1 MFLSQT
7 KDGRKIRAFTLSKDF
22 INNYKES
29 QPNWGFNGLG
39 YFVYKRTYARQFENG
54 QTEEFWQTCKRV
66 VEGVYTIQ
74 KEHCKTLGLPWD
86 TRKAQISAQEMFERM
101 WQFKFLPPGRGLW
114 AMGTNLVY
122 KKGSAALNNC
132 AFVST
137 QNIDIDFAEPFLFLM
152 DMSMYGVGVGG
163 DCKGAGKVKLQ
174 PMVHATGETHVVEDS
189 REGWVAAVKV
199 ILDAAIGKRKVP
211 NFDYS
216 KVRPKG
222 APIKGF
228 GGIASG
234 PGPLEDLIKS
244 LINLLQVEKSTPI
257 TSTHIVDIFNY
268 IGKCVVSGGVR
279 RTAEIMFGDQDDTE
293 FVDLKQDK
301 QALYDRRWASN
312 NSIFA
317 KAGMNYESF
326 VDRIATNGEPG
337 FIWLDHMRQY
347 GRMIDPPNNK
357 DRRAMGSNPCSE
369 QTLEDHELCCLVE
382 TFPAHHNSFE
392 DYKRT
397 LKFAYLYGKS
407 VTLVPTHNLKTNA
420 VMMRNRR
427 IGTSMS
433 GITQAISKLG
443 RYEFLNWCD
452 KGYKYIK
459 SLDKVYSDWLCI
471 PRSIKMTSVKP
482 SGTVSLLAGSTPGI
496 HYPYAE
502 YYIRRVRIQDS
513 SPLVKASIDAG
524 FKVEKDVYATDTM
537 VVEFPVKSEHFT
549 KSVKDVTIWEQFQNA
564 ADLQAYWADNQVS
577 ITISF
582 KHEESVHIK
591 DCLEMYERKLKSI
604 SLLPPAEDAGYQQL
618 PYERITKEQYN
629 EKTSNLRELKLNGN
643 THDVSSQD
651 KFCDGDSCII

>member
-1 MFLSQT
+1 MFLSQI
-7 KDGRKIRAFTLSKDF
+7 KDGRKIRAFTLSESF
-22 INNYKES
+22 LNNYKNQ

-39 YFVYKRTYARQFENG
+39 YFVYKRTYARQLQNG
-54 QTEEFWQTCKRV
+54 NTEEFWQTVKRV

-74 KEHCKTLGLPWD
+74 KEHCKTLSLPWD
-86 TRKAQISAQEMFERM
+86 DRKAQQSAQEMFTRM
-101 WQFKFLPPGRGLW
+101 WEFKFLPPGRGLW
-114 AMGTNLVY
+114 AMGTDLVY

-132 AFVST
+132 AFVT
-137 QNIDIDFAEPFLFLM
+137 TENLDRDFAEPFLFLM

-174 PMVHATGETHVVEDS
+174 PMVHTVEETHVVNDS

-199 ILDAAIGKRKVP
+199 ILDAAMGKSKVP

-216 KVRPKG
+216 QVRPKG

-234 PGPLEDLIKS
+234 PGPLKDLIES
-244 LINLLQVEKSTPI
+244 LINLLQVEQSTPI

-317 KAGMNYESF
+317 TAGMDYDSF
-326 VDRIATNGEPG
+326 VEKIATNGEPG
-337 FIWLDHMRQY
+337 FIWLDHMKQY

-357 DRRAMGSNPCSE
+357 DRLAMGSNPCSE

-382 TFPAHHNSFE
+382 TFPAHHESFE
-392 DYKRT
+392 DYQRT

-407 VTLVPTHNLKTNA
+407 VTLVPTHNMKTNA

-496 HYPYAE
+496 HYPHSQ

-513 SPLVKASIDAG
+513 SPLVNAAIKAG
-524 FKVEKDVYATDTM
+524 LHVEKDAYATDTM
-537 VVEFPVKSEHFT
+537 VVEFPVESTYFDKD
-549 KSVKDVTIWEQFQNA
+549 KDDVTIWEQFQNA
-564 ADLQAYWADNQVS
+564 ADMQSYWADNQVS
-577 ITISF
+577 ITVSF
-582 KHEESVHIK
+582 KHEEAQYIK
-591 DCLEMYERKLKSI
+591 TCLEMYERKLKSI
-604 SLLPPAEDAGYQQL
+604 SLLPPAETAGYKQL
-618 PYERITKEQYN
+618 PYEKITQEQY
-629 EKTSNLRELKLNGN
+629 ESKIKDLKPLQLNGN
-643 THDVSSQD
+643 THDIMSED
-651 KFCDGDSCII
+651 KFCDGDTCSI

>member
-1 MFLSQT
+1 MFLSQM
-7 KDGRKIRAFTLSKDF
+7 KDGRKIRVFTLSETF
-22 INNYKES
+22 INNYKTK
-29 QPNWGFNGLG
+29 QPAWGYNGLG
-39 YFVYKRTYARQFENG
+39 YFVYKRTYARTKLDG
-54 QTEEFWQTCKRV
+54 TLEEFWETCRRV

-74 KEHCKTLGLPWD
+74 KEHCKTLNLPWD
-86 TRKAQISAQEMFERM
+86 ARKAQASAQEMYQRM
-101 WQFKFLPPGRGLW
+101 WEFKFLPPGRGLW

-122 KKGSAALNNC
+122 QKGSAALNNC
-132 AFVST
+132 AFVT
-137 QNIDIDFAEPFLFLM
+137 TENLDIDFSEPFLFLM

-174 PMVHATGETHVVEDS
+174 PMRHDATQTHLVQDS

-199 ILDAAIGKRKVP
+199 VLDAAMGKCKIPV
-211 NFDYS
+211 FDYS
-216 KVRPKG
+216 QVRPKG

-234 PGPLEDLIKS
+234 PGPLEDLVKS
-244 LINLLQVEKSTPI
+244 LINLLQVEQPTPI

-293 FVDLKQDK
+293 FVDLKSDK

-317 KAGMNYESF
+317 TAGMDYTPF
-326 VDRIATNGEPG
+326 IDRIASNGEPG
-337 FIWLDHMRQY
+337 FIWLDHMKKY

-382 TFPAHHNSFE
+382 TFPAHHESFE
-392 DYKRT
+392 DYQRT

-407 VTLVPTHNLKTNA
+407 VTLIPTHNLKTNA

-433 GITQAISKLG
+433 GITQAIAKLG

-496 HYPYAE
+496 HYPYAK
-502 YYIRRVRIQDS
+502 YYIRRVRVQDS
-513 SPLVKASIDAG
+513 SPLVQSAIDAG

-537 VVEFPVKSEHFT
+537 VVEFPVESKHFT
-549 KSVKDVTIWEQFQNA
+549 KSVKDVTIWEQFANA
-564 ADLQAYWADNQVS
+564 AALQSYWADNQVS
-577 ITISF
+577 ITVSF
-582 KHEESVHIK
+582 KHEEVPFIK

-618 PYERITKEQYN
+618 PYEEITESEYKEMLSKITKLDLTSAVHEQ
-629 EKTSNLRELKLNGN
+629 
-643 THDVSSQD
+643 DD
-651 KFCDGDSCII
+651 KFCDGDTCNLE

>member
-1 MFLSQT
+1 MFLSQI
-7 KDGRKIRAFTLSKDF
+7 KDGRKIRIFTLSENF
-22 INNYKES
+22 LSNYKDK
-29 QPNWGFNGLG
+29 QPNWGFNNLG
-39 YFVYKRTYARQFENG
+39 YLVYKRTYARQLEEGN
-54 QTEEFWQTCKRV
+54 TEEYWQTCRRV

-74 KEHCKTLGLPWD
+74 KEHCKTLSLPWD
-86 TRKAQISAQEMFERM
+86 DRKAQSSAQEMFQRM
-101 WQFKFLPPGRGLW
+101 WEFKFLPPGRGLW
-114 AMGTNLVY
+114 AMGTDLIY

-132 AFVST
+132 AFVT
-137 QNIDIDFAEPFLFLM
+137 TENIDTDFAEPFLFLM

-163 DCKGAGKVKLQ
+163 DCKGAGKVLIQ
-174 PMVHATGETHVVEDS
+174 PLVHDATQTYTVEDS

-199 ILDAAIGKRKVP
+199 ILDASMGKRKVP

-216 KVRPKG
+216 QVRPKG
-222 APIKGF
+222 ALIHGF

-244 LINLLQVEKSTPI
+244 LINLLQCDKPTPI

-317 KAGMNYESF
+317 KAGMDYEPF
-326 VDRIATNGEPG
+326 VERIATNGEPG

-347 GRMIDPPNNK
+347 GRMVDPPNNK

-382 TFPAHHNSFE
+382 TFPAHHESFE
-392 DYKRT
+392 DYQRT

-407 VTLVPTHNLKTNA
+407 VTLIPTHNLKTNA

-433 GITQAISKLG
+433 GITQAITKFG
-443 RYEFLNWCD
+443 RHEFLNWCD
-452 KGYKYIK
+452 NGYNFIK
-459 SLDKVYSDWLCI
+459 DLDKVYSDWLCI
-471 PRSIKMTSVKP
+471 PRSIKTTSVKP
-482 SGTVSLLAGSTPGI
+482 SGTVSLLAGATPGI
-496 HYPYAE
+496 HYPYSQ
-502 YYIRRVRIQDS
+502 YYIRRIRMQDS
-513 SPLVKASIDAG
+513 SPLVQPCIDAG
-524 FKVEKDVYATDTM
+524 YYVEPDAYATDT
-537 VVEFPVKSEHFT
+537 VVIEFPVKSDHFD

-564 ADLQAYWADNQVS
+564 ADMQSYWADNQVS
-577 ITISF
+577 ITVSF
-582 KHEESVHIK
+582 KQEEVPYIK
-591 DCLEMYERKLKSI
+591 TCLEMYERRLKSI
-604 SLLPPAEDAGYQQL
+604 SLLPPAEDSGYKQL
-618 PYERITKEQYN
+618 PYEEITAEQYN
-629 EKTSNLRELKLNGN
+629 EKIKDLKPLQLSGN
-643 THDVSSQD
+643 THDSSTED
-651 KFCDGDSCII
+651 KFCDGDSCTI